1 MFENGDF
8 MPTFWVPLVF
18 ICYPTD
24 TVFWHHI
31 AEYNAKFVSCQIF
44 DTSVLKKN
52 QKNPRSVTFAF
63 LVA

>member
-24 TVFWHHI
+24 TVFWHHV

-44 DTSVLKKN
+44 DTSVFKKI
-52 QKNPRSVTFAF
+52 
-63 LVA
+63 